1 VVAFLTW
8 LYSKITQVTNI
19 VVTWYDFIKY
29 WAVTLFWTAV
39 WFFSTLLNKTAY
51 QIAVLQAN
59 TKKVVLDW
67 YSDVSYWVNT
77 AKVKLKDAID
87 WWWDKAKKLA
97 KDWYSYFD
105 WYVNTVYTALKDFKD
120 NWLTGAK
127 LIATTWKDY
136 LDWYVNTVYTA
147 LKDFKD
153 NWLAGAKLIATT
165 WKDYLD
171 WYVNTVYTALKD
183 FKDNWL
189 AGAKIIATTWYDGI
203 RLLVTLWLEGI
214 RLLVTQLLNE
224 IQWLTGT
231 AFPFLL
237 DLINNLYATL
247 ATLARSYSG
256 SIVSFFDD
264 PLNMILAMLESVIW
278 KWAEW
283 LLAVLLGGVNV
294 EPPPRPDFGG
304 GAPPGG
310 PPPGPGPGTGQV
322 IWPVSS
328 RRISGYRF
336 ENPPGHHGVDI
347 GVALGDA
354 VWSCRDGTVTFAGWD
369 TTGYGNKVDVQHTG
383 GWWSRYGHLQYIYVH
398 AGQTVRQGQTLATGD
413 NTGNSTGNHLHLEIR
428 YNGAYV
434 DPLTVMD

>member
-1 VVAFLTW
+1 MWLVQWLIDRWNDVRLAFEERVPQLRKYLRDLYVYLYAYAFVLYNRLVYLGATVYGKLT
-8 LYSKITQVTNI
+8 NFADN
-19 VVTWYDFIKY
+19 WYA
-29 WAVTLFWTAV
+29 AVG
-39 WFFSTLLNKTAY
+39 
-51 QIAVLQAN
+51 
-59 TKKVVLDW
+59 W
-67 YSDVSYWVNT
+67 YVNT
-77 AKVKLKDAID
+77 VRSALSDFVNNWRTGAKIIATAWYNAI
-87 WWWDKAKKLA
+87 
-97 KDWYSYFD
+97 D
-105 WYVNTVYTALKDFKD
+105 WYVNTARDALRDFK
-120 NWLTGAK
+120 N
-127 LIATTWKDY
+127 
-136 LDWYVNTVYTA
+136 
-147 LKDFKD
+147 
-153 NWLAGAKLIATT
+153 NWLAGAKIIATAWFAGISWYVNT
-165 WKDYLD
+165 VRDALSDFVNNWRAGAKILATLWFAGID
-171 WYVNTVYTALKD
+171 WYVNTARDALRD
-183 FKDNWL
+183 FKNNWL

-336 ENPPGHHGVDI
+336 ENPPGHYGVDI